1 MFMCTH
7 VQSVNAPIFS
17 YPEATHIPTPT
28 LTPTTI
34 PTITP
39 NPIARFIALKKHEA
53 RLTGLFDIEFA
64 ANPVKRRKVNDS
76 IKTKLYFART
86 EADILQLIED
96 SADKPR
102 TKQYDW
108 YQWKTNGIAI

>member
-1 MFMCTH
+1 MRVQAQTH
-7 VQSVNAPIFS
+7 HPLTPHPPSPHSLAHS
-17 YPEATHIPTPT
+17 TPT
-28 LTPTTI
+28 LTPVS
-34 PTITP
+34 
-39 NPIARFIALKKHEA
+39 RFIALKKHEA
-53 RLTGLFDIEFA
+53 RLTGHFDIEFA